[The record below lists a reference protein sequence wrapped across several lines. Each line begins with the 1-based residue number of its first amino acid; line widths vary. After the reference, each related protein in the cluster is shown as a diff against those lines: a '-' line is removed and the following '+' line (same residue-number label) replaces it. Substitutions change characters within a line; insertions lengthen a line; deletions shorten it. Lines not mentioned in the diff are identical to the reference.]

1 MFNAIIHKIF
11 FIKFIFLLTFYNS
24 AHAFETNNSH
34 LAQKFFNKECN
45 IHASEMFDF
54 FKSSRDHRYW
64 FPNNKIVKC
73 NKEINLPIEWVKNIT
88 PINKYA
94 IVKLDDA
101 RVRGYPFVS
110 TWAGHQVGNFSKGV
124 IIYIDS
130 LIYNSLEKAPE
141 WYRSWYSFKVNNEIF
156 YIWKD
161 SVDLINQKNVEQV
174 EISYFLKN
182 YSQKLFNKSLSN
194 TQIVEICNL
203 YNEER
208 RDMKIIENVDGFS
221 LNSFANI
228 NSFCKTNK
236 IKSATPLEASFN
248 YIRSLDLS
256 KIPFSLLS
264 SNNFSILNSIPEV
277 NNNHDCYINLNNEE
291 DQWMDFLDIKKR
303 CNIEKFIEYNGVNYI
318 EHKEFTYEISN
329 LEPINSLEGDWI
341 KIIDYFYGD
350 QNNDNYLDLIITLT
364 RDGSYSAPSQ
374 TSTIIITSFEEGEFQ
389 NVIP

>member
-1 MFNAIIHKIF
+1 MFNVIIHRIIFIKIF
-11 FIKFIFLLTFYNS
+11 FLLSFCNS
-24 AHAFETNNSH
+24 VHAFETNNSH
-34 LAQKFFNKECN
+34 LSQKLFNKECN
-45 IHASEMFDF
+45 SHASKMFDF
-54 FKSSRDHRYW
+54 FKNTRDHRYW
-64 FPNNKIVKC
+64 FPYNKIVKC
-73 NKEINLPIEWVKNIT
+73 NKEINLPFEWVENIT

-141 WYRSWYSFKVNNEIF
+141 WYRSWYSFKINNEIF

-161 SVDLINQKNVEQV
+161 SVDLINQKNIEQV

-208 RDMKIIENVDGFS
+208 KNMKIIENVDGFS

-236 IKSATPLEASFN
+236 IKSATPLEANFN

-277 NNNHDCYINLNNEE
+277 NNNHDCYINFNNEE

-318 EHKEFTYEISN
+318 EHKEFTYAISN

-364 RDGSYSAPSQ
+364 RDGSYSAPGQ